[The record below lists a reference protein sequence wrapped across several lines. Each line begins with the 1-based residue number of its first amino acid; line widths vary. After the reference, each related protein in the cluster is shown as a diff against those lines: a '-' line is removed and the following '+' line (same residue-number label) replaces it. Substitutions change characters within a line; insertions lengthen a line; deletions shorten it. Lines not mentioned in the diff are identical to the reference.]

1 MGLSAKAVLP
11 MVLGLGCDTMATMTT
26 RISPPFR
33 ASNSASSPVSR
44 PRRPRQPSDMV
55 DLNPSPRRGI
65 VVNVE
70 NAKCKHALPADY
82 VLITVGRF
90 PDSENLGLED
100 PELDRSAGHPDRQ
113 RERAG

>member
-1 MGLSAKAVLP
+1 M
-11 MVLGLGCDTMATMTT
+11 
-26 RISPPFR
+26 
-33 ASNSASSPVSR
+33 
-44 PRRPRQPSDMV
+44 
-55 DLNPSPRRGI
+55 
-65 VVNVE
+65 VNVE

-100 PELDRSAGHPDRQ
+100 PEVDRPAGHPDRQ